1 MFTLKINTDNDA
13 FADYPSIE
21 LADLLRKV
29 AVRLEEGAANGGTTS
44 YSGTI
49 RDGNGNNVGHF
60 EYRND

>member
-13 FADYPSIE
+13 FADYPSVE

-29 AVRLEEGAANGGTTS
+29 AVRLEGAAN
-44 YSGTI
+44 SGTI
-49 RDGNGNNVGHF
+49 RDVNGNNVGHF